1 MTEQKQ
7 MGQLS
12 RCPPLVPGP
21 VSNQITH
28 HPWVDLRKCIILK
41 IVEKAM
47 IAITDEK
54 QMADVISGEFILNVV
69 DPQFTVW
76 RQGDVQVHVTIL
88 SDQRDDVS

>member
-28 HPWVDLRKCIILK
+28 HPWVDLRKDITLK
-41 IVEKAM
+41 IVEKAVM
-47 IAITDEK
+47 AITNEK
-54 QMADVISGEFILNVV
+54 QMADVIPGEFILNVV
-69 DPQFTVW
+69 DPQFIVW
-76 RQGDVQVHVTIL
+76 RQGDVQVNVTSL